1 MANLIQS
8 QERLP
13 LTDLDPEDLQAIIDS
28 IDDHLAFRNIV
39 YNDSSGSREED
50 LPVSLASLS
59 TISDWLKMSS
69 APLYPSQ
76 GVGGAR
82 GFIYRFLNLV
92 VKVFGTSQ
100 IRINR
105 KLRDLLEEL
114 LLTLQL
120 LNTQAVALK
129 STVEAQDTRIRALEA
144 ENHGFRQEVETLT
157 RHVADLRTDLDRF
170 MHERGGENR
179 A

>member
-1 MANLIQS
+1 MANLFQP

-13 LTDLDPEDLQAIIDS
+13 STDLDPEDLQAIVDS
-28 IDDHLAFRNIV
+28 IDDHLAFRNVV
-39 YNDSSGSREED
+39 YNDSARSREED

-92 VKVFGTSQ
+92 VKVFGSPQ
-100 IRINR
+100 IYFNR
-105 KLRDLLEEL
+105 KLRDLLGEL
-114 LLTLQL
+114 LL
-120 LNTQAVALK
+120 
-129 STVEAQDTRIRALEA
+129 
-144 ENHGFRQEVETLT
+144 
-157 RHVADLRTDLDRF
+157 
-170 MHERGGENR
+170 
-179 A
+179 